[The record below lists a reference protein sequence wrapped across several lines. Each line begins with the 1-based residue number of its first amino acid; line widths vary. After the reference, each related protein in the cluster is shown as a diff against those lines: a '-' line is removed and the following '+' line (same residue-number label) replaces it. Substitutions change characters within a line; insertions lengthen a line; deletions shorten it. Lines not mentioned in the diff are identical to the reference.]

1 MALRPARS
9 TRARG
14 ARGDAAAARDI
25 HDERPALEVLAGS
38 LVERRAGGSLD
49 AIKRL
54 VARDRDAWLRRLQS
68 AGRSD
73 SAVSAY
79 RIAIDDLLAW
89 AQREGRGGDLFDDRG
104 SWTTSM
110 TTGGD
115 AIRRRRPT
123 TGILCCCATSCNGSA
138 AAREPRTPIRC
149 SAAGGWAPAS
159 ERPDRPDPSDNEGRG
174 ALKARYGPH
183 TPGHTAATWLRQETG
198 DTRLVAEYLGHADL
212 STIQLRAWRLHI

>member
-1 MALRPARS
+1 MALRPADRL
-9 TRARG
+9 ALG
-14 ARGDAAAARDI
+14 
-25 HDERPALEVLAGS
+25 ALEATLLQHAISTMSGQRLRCS
-38 LVERRAGGSLD
+38 RGRWSSSACGRFPRRDLSDWSRVTATHGCG
-49 AIKRL
+49 ACR
-54 VARDRDAWLRRLQS
+54 AP
-68 AGRSD
+68 GRSD

-149 SAAGGWAPAS
+149 SAGWRVGTCKRTS
-159 ERPDRPDPSDNEGRG
+159 
-174 ALKARYGPH
+174 
-183 TPGHTAATWLRQETG
+183 
-198 DTRLVAEYLGHADL
+198 
-212 STIQLRAWRLHI
+212 